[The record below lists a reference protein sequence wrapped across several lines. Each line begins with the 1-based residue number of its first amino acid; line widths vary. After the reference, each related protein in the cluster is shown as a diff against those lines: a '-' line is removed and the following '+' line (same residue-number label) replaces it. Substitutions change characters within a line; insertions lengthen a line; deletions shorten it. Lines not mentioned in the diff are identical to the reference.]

1 MRKYQ
6 SALAHGSILVL
17 AWIVIVPFVI
27 VSFASFGII
36 GTVSVIAASVLGGI
50 GGCLWAINGTRPSRF
65 ESSLPD
71 YEFEHAE
78 FDHEEADAQN
88 IVGRDV

>member
-1 MRKYQ
+1 MKKYQ

-17 AWIVIVPFVI
+17 AWIVAIVI

-36 GTVSVIAASVLGGI
+36 GPVSVIAAAVIGGI
-50 GGCLWAINGTRPSRF
+50 GGCLWVIKGTQTSV

>member
-1 MRKYQ
+1 MKKYQ

-17 AWIVIVPFVI
+17 AWIVAIVI

-36 GTVSVIAASVLGGI
+36 GTVSVIAASVVGGI
-50 GGCLWAINGTRPSRF
+50 GGCLWAINGTRTSRF

>member
-71 YEFEHAE
+71 YEFEHVE